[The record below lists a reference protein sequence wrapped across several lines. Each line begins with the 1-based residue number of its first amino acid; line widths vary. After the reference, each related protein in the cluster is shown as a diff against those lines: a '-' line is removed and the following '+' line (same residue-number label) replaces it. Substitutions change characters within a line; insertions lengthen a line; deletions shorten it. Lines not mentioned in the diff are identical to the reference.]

1 MTSYTIN
8 NTSRSIPSIFFVFL
22 LVFSL
27 SSCRAQSDFE
37 TAIAQAAK
45 ELTGKL
51 QLQLLGKVAVVNF
64 TNHLGEENE
73 LGIIAAEE
81 FTYALID
88 HAFGF
93 EVMDRGHLQAIFE
106 EHKLAMGGLVNE
118 ASLIEWGK
126 LESVEALVIGSIT
139 RLDNKYKLTLKAIDT
154 ETAGIVA
161 ASKCVFVASPAWD
174 AYYGYESP
182 IIPIT
187 PPTILPVDRDCM
199 TADGAYLGLHNT
211 THRQLQC
218 IISSSSVESTYPGM
232 NFLVQPGVKKV
243 SKMIASGIVYY
254 TIKDALTGAVISKGS
269 LWTNQCETAWV
280 GTK

>member
-1 MTSYTIN
+1 MTSNLTDFRPHYFNCFLT
-8 NTSRSIPSIFFVFL
+8 VFL
-22 LVFSL
+22 VLTL

-37 TAIAQAAK
+37 TAMAQAAK
-45 ELTGKL
+45 ELTSKI
-51 QLQLLGKVAVVNF
+51 QMQLLGKVAVVNF

-139 RLDNKYKLTLKAIDT
+139 RLDHTYKLTLKAIDT

-161 ASKCVFVASPAWD
+161 ASKCVFGAGPAWD
-174 AYYGYESP
+174 AYYGYEAP
-182 IIPIT
+182 KT
-187 PPTILPVDRDCM
+187 PAKPLTILSVERDCM
-199 TADGAYLGLHNT
+199 TADGAYLGFHNT
-211 THRQLQC
+211 SHRQLEFAIQSEPQ
-218 IISSSSVESTYPGM
+218 SSNVLSYI
-232 NFLVQPGVKKV
+232 VQPGTKKV
-243 SKMIASGIVYY
+243 SELVASGIIYY

-269 LWTNQCETAWV
+269 MWTNQCETAWI
-280 GTK
+280 GTN

>member
-1 MTSYTIN
+1 M
-8 NTSRSIPSIFFVFL
+8 NTTHRSIPSTFLVFL
-22 LVFSL
+22 FVNFL
-27 SSCRAQSDFE
+27 SSCHAQSDFE
-37 TAIAQAAK
+37 SAIERSAK
-45 ELTGKL
+45 ELTDKI
-51 QLQLLGKVAVVNF
+51 QIQLLGKVAVVNF

-88 HAFGF
+88 QAFGF

-139 RLDNKYKLTLKAIDT
+139 RLDHKYKLTLKAIDT

-161 ASKCVFVASPAWD
+161 ASKCVFNTSPACD
-174 AYYGYESP
+174 AYYGYEAP
-182 IIPIT
+182 MIPIT
-187 PPTILPVDRDCM
+187 PPTFLPIDRDCM
-199 TADGAYLGLHNT
+199 TADGAYVGFHNT
-211 THRQLQC
+211 SHRQLEC
-218 IISSSSVESTYPGM
+218 TISYESGGYEPKELK
-232 NFLVQPGVKKV
+232 FLLVAGGKKV
-243 SKMIASGIVYY
+243 SGMVASGIIHY
-254 TIKDALTGAVISKGS
+254 TIKDALTGAVLSKGS

-280 GTK
+280 GAK